1 MMVYRQIFK
10 QRSLIK
16 VLFALSLLLLIAP
29 CLFAQDAA
37 ENRFPGGSRRKE
49 DLPKNLREMLIRQ
62 RIEEEKKEHNELLKR
77 GQEALTISAQL
88 EESFAQNRQLSARD
102 KERLDYLAV
111 LVKKIRKG
119 IGGEDDDD
127 EPEIDRKN
135 PGAAVEEK
143 PSNLETAFIALQSTT
158 IKLVDELKK
167 TTRFSISVIAVQSSN
182 AVLRIVRFI
191 RTGK

>member
-1 MMVYRQIFK
+1 M
-10 QRSLIK
+10 
-16 VLFALSLLLLIAP
+16 LLILAP

-37 ENRFPGGSRRKE
+37 ENRYPGGRRKE
-49 DLPKNLREMLIRQ
+49 DVPKNLREMLIRQ
-62 RIEEEKKEHNELLKR
+62 RIQEEKKEHNELLKR
-77 GQEALTISAQL
+77 GEEALVISGQL
-88 EESFAQNRQLSARD
+88 EESFAQHQQLSARD

-127 EPEIDRKN
+127 DEPENDRKN

-143 PSNLETAFIALQSTT
+143 PSNLETAFKALQSTT

-167 TTRFSISVIAVQSSN
+167 TTRFSISAIAVQSSN

>member
-1 MMVYRQIFK
+1 MVLLDKILHRK
-10 QRSLIK
+10 SLG
-16 VLFALSLLLLIAP
+16 VLLAFFLLLVLAP
-29 CLFAQDAA
+29 CLYAQDAA
-37 ENRFPGGSRRKE
+37 ESRYPGGRRKE

-62 RIEEEKKEHNELLKR
+62 RIAEEKKEHDELLKR
-77 GQEALTISAQL
+77 GEEALTISGQL
-88 EESFAQNRQLSARD
+88 EESFAQHQQLSARD

-127 EPEIDRKN
+127 EPENDGKN
-135 PGAAVEEK
+135 QGAVVEDK
-143 PSNLETAFIALQSTT
+143 PSNLETAFKALQSTT
-158 IKLVDELKK
+158 VKLVDELKK

-182 AVLRIVRFI
+182 TLLRIVRFI

>member
-1 MMVYRQIFK
+1 
-10 QRSLIK
+10 
-16 VLFALSLLLLIAP
+16 VLLALGLLLILTP
-29 CLFAQDAA
+29 CLYAQSA
-37 ENRFPGGSRRKE
+37 EDTRYSTTRRSKE

-77 GQEALTISAQL
+77 GAEALVISGQL
-88 EESFAQNRQLSARD
+88 EESFAQHQQLSARD
-102 KERLDYLAV
+102 KERLDHLAT

-127 EPEIDRKN
+127 EPENDGKN
-135 PGAAVEEK
+135 PGAAAEDK
-143 PSNLETAFIALQSTT
+143 PSNLETAFKALQSTT
-158 IKLVDELKK
+158 VKLVDELKK
-167 TTRFSISVIAVQSSN
+167 TTRFSISAIAVQSSN